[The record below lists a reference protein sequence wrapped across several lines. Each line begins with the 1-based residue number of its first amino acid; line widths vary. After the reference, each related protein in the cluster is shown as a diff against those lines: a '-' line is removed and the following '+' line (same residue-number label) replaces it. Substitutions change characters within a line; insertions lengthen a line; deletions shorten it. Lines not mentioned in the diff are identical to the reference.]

1 MVWMSWPK
9 KTGSLSGETINSLL
23 FLSNCFNSNLKRF
36 VLAYQEKLI
45 KFKDDSFCLAL
56 QILP

>member
-9 KTGSLSGETINSLL
+9 RTGSLSGETMNSRL
-23 FLSNCFNSNLKRF
+23 FLSNCFNSNLKRS
-36 VLAYQEKLI
+36 VLAHQEKLS